1 MLSKFTTVLTLVAAT
16 TNAANLRST
25 DTSAAAKTY
34 SMEEV
39 RAEVN
44 TIVTNPQTVVTST
57 HVTQLRQ
64 HLSDIAAAINT
75 EQEDSEL
82 AAMAMC
88 KRTHDDP
95 TSSKSAPA
103 LSSGSAAYAG
113 LGWDSEFAQKY
124 IAAISSSQLSGCNKG
139 STCLTK
145 SNAAHT
151 ALGTFFYLL
160 NQMRSQ
166 LLDSHPFIFF

>member
-1 MLSKFTTVLTLVAAT
+1 MLSKFTTVLALVAAT

-95 TSSKSAPA
+95 TSSKSAPV

-113 LGWDSEFAQKY
+113 LG
-124 IAAISSSQLSGCNKG
+124 AISSSQVEGCNAG

-151 ALGTFFYLL
+151 ALGTFFHPL
-160 NQMRSQ
+160 NQIGSTSRTLTIS
-166 LLDSHPFIFF
+166 PFHFLFF

>member
-44 TIVTNPQTVVTST
+44 TIVTDPQTVVTAT

-113 LGWDSEFAQKY
+113 LG
-124 IAAISSSQLSGCNKG
+124 AISSSQVEGCNAG

-151 ALGTFFYLL
+151 ALGTFFHPL
-160 NQMRSQ
+160 NQIGSTSRTLTIS
-166 LLDSHPFIFF
+166 PFHFLFF

>member
-25 DTSAAAKTY
+25 DTSATAKTY

-95 TSSKSAPA
+95 TSSKSAPV

-113 LGWDSEFAQKY
+113 LGERSMW
-124 IAAISSSQLSGCNKG
+124 ISSSQVEGCNAG

-151 ALGTFFYLL
+151 ALGTFFHPL
-160 NQMRSQ
+160 NQIGSTSRTLTIS
-166 LLDSHPFIFF
+166 PFHFLFF